1 MNVIKSGAVKRI
13 VCELFGFAGLTFI
26 ATPYCRIDL
35 MRWVCGRTGS
45 FGLRRAVAPAGYL
58 LGR

>member
-35 MRWVCGRTGS
+35 MR
-45 FGLRRAVAPAGYL
+45 
-58 LGR
+58 